1 MIVTKMAIGI
11 RNNAYWSTNM
21 GTATK
26 YPITS
31 DDYWYGLQLAHLQN
45 SSYRLK
51 GTNGHNG
58 GINDVWD
65 SNINQNLGGQ
75 VPIGATAEQNDNW
88 NTTYKQYDINTDAFK
103 ESQEKEFTK
112 DKKVVNIS
120 LKNSIKNDGW
130 NAFKGSFINQQ
141 FFPAVSKVQTL
152 RNIKNYPQYADGTSL
167 TSKYGYYAN
176 VFAAAKTFKN
186 ILWAS
191 PFTCEGLFDV
201 QAIYHKAKGLNLP
214 TKNLGRGRESIQN
227 IIWTFSKQTDTFPES
242 QFQKYLQGSTAILN
256 KYSSLSDASK
266 DLINVNKK
274 TMGVHYAKNIVSQV
288 VKGDTTWGALVPGTS
303 KSDNAKQAYYNNGY
317 TEAMFGETL
326 KQTYSAQKSGDA
338 NYFKHYYTYGTA
350 LRSSLSAAIN
360 WYTSI
365 LNFTKNSKSNWGS
378 AFAKD
383 MVINGT
389 DGSTT
394 ASGPKPH
401 SGPKPDPTS
410 SDIMS
415 SEYSYSYTARNGFST
430 AYQITP
436 AENSQSFINN
446 VSNQLKSF
454 QSAKYQKIKAQV
466 KTTLD
471 DIQKHEPG
479 VSFTGDNRIIF
490 ELPIRT
496 YKKTAA
502 ERKSLENMRETL
514 NNLDPR
520 IHVAAQVAFS
530 RAPITNDPVVKI
542 SHEKFDKS
550 YTNTWTD
557 QTLPRLMALRSP
569 TQSNYIRHNIPNTL
583 TGLGGFLNDMLNF
596 NQFGTLTGFSQMM
609 NPDFTAP
616 TTGNIYNL
624 YYWVTHE
631 FITTWEAAK
640 KKIIKTPA
648 IWAGIPSSVIRGK
661 IKKAFTETYIKDF
674 SKVNSQSLLGTS
686 ANGKNYSAFTAITDN
701 KLTDPKN
708 QAIFNGV
715 FSRLLTNVSRA
726 LIIDMKAN
734 KTTDEIKHILA
745 GIDSFFGRSLG
756 WMGRRSDNDK
766 ALPVTLQKTW
776 YKVPKSGLGVEFFS
790 DGYVNV

>member
-1 MIVTKMAIGI
+1 MNKKRKRKRTIFLATTATISVLSATGVIVSCANINTTGGVKYIGPRSTIRLYAPSPNGDPYANQPWWFTNVDTNYGLVMNVMGTTMNDSERNPLIRPVNIGVPNEVARPQPDKSKPPKMVNTGDITKTYFRFVTASSVTISYKTSPSSTDILTTTYNSDATPAPIKASDAKKLPKHELSWQSINSTPDNVKPATDGTKTFSYIMKKMIVTKMAIGI

-103 ESQEKEFTK
+103 ESQEKEFTR
-112 DKKVVNIS
+112 DKKVVNIP
-120 LKNSIKNDGW
+120 LKNSTINDGW

-152 RNIKNYPQYADGTSL
+152 RNIKNYSQYADGTSL
-167 TSKYGYYAN
+167 ASKYGYYAN

-201 QAIYHKAKGLNLP
+201 QAIYHRARGLNLP

-383 MVINGT
+383 MVIQGT

-401 SGPKPDPTS
+401 SGPENLILLLVILCLLNIHIVIMALIFSKPL
-410 SDIMS
+410 
-415 SEYSYSYTARNGFST
+415 
-430 AYQITP
+430 QITP
-436 AENSQSFINN
+436 TENSQSFINN

-454 QSAKYQKIKAQV
+454 QSAKYQQIKAQV
-466 KTTLD
+466 KQTLNA
-471 DIQKHEPG
+471 IHKSWTRCFFHRRQENYL
-479 VSFTGDNRIIF
+479 VNFLL
-490 ELPIRT
+490 ET

-502 ERKSLENMRETL
+502 ERN
-514 NNLDPR
+514 
-520 IHVAAQVAFS
+520 H
-530 RAPITNDPVVKI
+530 
-542 SHEKFDKS
+542 
-550 YTNTWTD
+550 
-557 QTLPRLMALRSP
+557 
-569 TQSNYIRHNIPNTL
+569 
-583 TGLGGFLNDMLNF
+583 
-596 NQFGTLTGFSQMM
+596 
-609 NPDFTAP
+609 
-616 TTGNIYNL
+616 
-624 YYWVTHE
+624 
-631 FITTWEAAK
+631 
-640 KKIIKTPA
+640 
-648 IWAGIPSSVIRGK
+648 
-661 IKKAFTETYIKDF
+661 
-674 SKVNSQSLLGTS
+674 
-686 ANGKNYSAFTAITDN
+686 
-701 KLTDPKN
+701 
-708 QAIFNGV
+708 
-715 FSRLLTNVSRA
+715 
-726 LIIDMKAN
+726 
-734 KTTDEIKHILA
+734 
-745 GIDSFFGRSLG
+745 
-756 WMGRRSDNDK
+756 
-766 ALPVTLQKTW
+766 
-776 YKVPKSGLGVEFFS
+776 
-790 DGYVNV
+790 